1 MILIQ
6 KQVKHYS
13 ESISKP
19 FQKEVQFQE
28 HIFEKET
35 PTALL
40 AALPG
45 ADAHDPQQ
53 PEIAEFFLKL
63 NETRILQAQKLK
75 QQGELLLDGRK
86 AVKFQVG
93 EGFLE

>member
-1 MILIQ
+1 MKFNI
-6 KQVKHYS
+6 
-13 ESISKP
+13 
-19 FQKEVQFQE
+19 FFKEP
-28 HIFEKET
+28 

-40 AALPG
+40 ATLPG

-75 QQGELLLDGRK
+75 QQGKLLLDGRK
-86 AVKFQVG
+86 VVKF
-93 EGFLE
+93 LEAQKGVST